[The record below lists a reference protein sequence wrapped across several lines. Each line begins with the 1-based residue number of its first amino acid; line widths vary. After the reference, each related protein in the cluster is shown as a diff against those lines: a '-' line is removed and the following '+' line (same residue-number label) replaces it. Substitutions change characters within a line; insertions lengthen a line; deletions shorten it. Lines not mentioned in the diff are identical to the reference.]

1 MSESNFTLLDERD
14 STSGQLRKKTIVNLF
29 VDTIVSYFL
38 RAAVVSWWEVKDSVV
53 LPVQGS
59 LSASK
64 TLCDDY
70 WPAWTSF

>member
-38 RAAVVSWWEVKDSVV
+38 RAAVVS
-53 LPVQGS
+53 
-59 LSASK
+59 
-64 TLCDDY
+64 
-70 WPAWTSF
+70 